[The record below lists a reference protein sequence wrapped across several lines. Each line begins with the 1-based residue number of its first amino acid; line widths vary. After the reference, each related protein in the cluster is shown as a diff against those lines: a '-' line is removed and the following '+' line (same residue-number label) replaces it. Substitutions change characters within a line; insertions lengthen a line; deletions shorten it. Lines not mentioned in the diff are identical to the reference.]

1 MTMFESTHGGS
12 ASPSEKKPAGADIL
26 LVGQPN
32 VGKSVLFSRL
42 TGVRTIASNYP
53 GTTVGYTA
61 GSMRFAGRSFTIV
74 DAPGAYSLEPLD
86 EAARVA
92 IDLID
97 GAKRIINVVDATHLE
112 RHLPLTLELIAQG
125 KPMVVALNMSDEA
138 RHLGI
143 EIHVD
148 VLERRLG
155 VPVVPTVARTGEGV
169 ARLVQTAFSL
179 DALETHARDER
190 GHPEHHPHVPHHHAG
205 ERANGHEHISEDR
218 VWCRVGEIVDE
229 VQVLHHHHHTFAQR
243 LEDMSVHPVAGG
255 IFALFVLAAAFAVVR
270 LIGEFLISGG
280 VGIAGEPWFRVPF
293 GTEPLFEAAWRP
305 LMMRLSESLGGHGFL
320 HHVLIGNL
328 IDGRID
334 FTQSFGILTTGLFV
348 PLGIVLPYIF
358 SFYLV
363 LSLLEDTGYLPRLA
377 VFLDNGMHRIGLHGY
392 AIVPTLLGLGCN
404 VPGIMATR
412 ILESRHQRFITAT
425 LISIAVP
432 CAALQAMIVGLVGAR
447 GLWAVALVYGI
458 LFLVW
463 ILIGALLRVTT
474 RGFLPE
480 LLIEIPPYR
489 MPSPGALASKMW
501 MRVGGFLGEALPIV
515 LAAIFVVNVLYQQN
529 LFHYIADATAGVVHV
544 LWGLPKEAIVPLLL
558 GILRKEMGAGLFAPL
573 ALTTKQLVSGC
584 VILSMFFPCVATFVV
599 LLRELGWRD
608 TLKATG
614 IMFVAVVVTGA
625 AINLLWP

>member
-1 MTMFESTHGGS
+1 MADNRSSNGAPRGREAPG
-12 ASPSEKKPAGADIL
+12 GADIL

-32 VGKSVLFSRL
+32 VGKSVLFMRL
-42 TGVRTIASNYP
+42 TGVHTISSNYP
-53 GTTVGYTA
+53 GTTVGFTT
-61 GSMRFAGRSFTIV
+61 GTMRFGGGSYTVV
-74 DAPGAYSLEPLD
+74 DAPGTYSLEPLD

-97 GAKRIINVVDATHLE
+97 AAGLIINVVDATHLE

-143 EIHVD
+143 EID
-148 VLERRLG
+148 RERLEALLG
-155 VPVVPTVARTGEGV
+155 VPVVPTVGRTGEGV
-169 ARLVQTAFSL
+169 VRLIGAALARGLAEPGAHGHGQ
-179 DALETHARDER
+179 EPKER
-190 GHPEHHPHVPHHHAG
+190 
-205 ERANGHEHISEDR
+205 IWS
-218 VWCRVGEIVDE
+218 RVGAIVDE
-229 VQVLHHHHHTFAQR
+229 VQVLRHHHHTFIQR
-243 LEDMSVHPVAGG
+243 FEDASVHPYVGG
-255 IFALFVLAAAFAVVR
+255 IFALLVLALSFSIVR
-270 LIGEFLISGG
+270 IIGEFLVSGG
-280 VGIAGEPWFRVPF
+280 VGVTGTPWFRAPF
-293 GTEPLFEAAWRP
+293 GMEPLFDAAWRP
-305 LMMRLSESLGGHGFL
+305 LMTKLSASLGGDGFI
-320 HHVLIGNL
+320 HHLLVGNL

-334 FTQSFGILTTGLFV
+334 FKQSFGLLTTGLFV
-348 PLGIVLPYIF
+348 PLGMVLPYIF

-412 ILESRHQRFITAT
+412 ILENRRQRFITAT

-432 CAALQAMIVGLVGAR
+432 CAALQAMIVGLAGAR
-447 GLWAVALVYGI
+447 GLWVVALVYGI
-458 LFLVW
+458 LFVVW
-463 ILIGALLRVTT
+463 IAIGVILKFAT

-489 MPSPGALASKMW
+489 VPSPGALVSKMW
-501 MRVGGFLGEALPIV
+501 MRVGGFLREALPIV
-515 LAAIFVVNVLYQQN
+515 LAAILVVNVLYELN
-529 LFHYIADATAGVVHV
+529 VFHYVADAGAGVVST

-558 GILRKEMGAGLFAPL
+558 GILRKEMGAGMFAPL

-584 VILSMFFPCVATFVV
+584 VILSMFFPCIATLVV

-608 TLKATG
+608 TMKATG
-614 IMFVAVVVTGA
+614 IMLAAVVATGA
-625 AINLLWP
+625 AINFIWP